1 MIFSYSIIAFFGQV
15 PAFLTSL
22 ISLNN
27 TKGSLVMSVMR
38 FSSLFASLLAL
49 LTVASFENPG
59 NASHGLTPSDASWIT
74 WENQAFDHS
83 LKKLQKLQ
91 KKRIA
96 QQISQYKTGLKTSY
110 IDNLPELIVH
120 ESKKYGYDPLL
131 LTAVII
137 TESSFNNWARSNRGA
152 HGLMQIRPATGK
164 ELAAEVS
171 VQWQG
176 TPSLYDPET
185 NITLGAYYLN
195 KLFLRFGDL
204 GLALEA
210 YNHGP
215 SRLKGYLKKGH
226 RPKRYS
232 RQVFKKYSSLLPS
245 QI

>member
-1 MIFSYSIIAFFGQV
+1 
-15 PAFLTSL
+15 
-22 ISLNN
+22 
-27 TKGSLVMSVMR
+27 MSVMR
-38 FSSLFASLLAL
+38 FSSLFTSLFA
-49 LTVASFENPG
+49 VFMMASFGNPDS
-59 NASHGLTPSDASWIT
+59 ASHGLTPSDASWII
-74 WENQAFDHS
+74 WEKQVFDHS
-83 LKKLQKLQ
+83 LKKLQ

-96 QQISQYKTGLKTSY
+96 QQIAQYKTGLKTSY
-110 IDNLPELIVH
+110 IDDLPELIIH

-131 LTAVII
+131 LTSVII
-137 TESSFNNWARSNRGA
+137 IESSFNNWARSNRDA

-164 ELAAEVS
+164 ELAAEVR

-204 GLALEA
+204 RLALEA

-232 RQVFKKYSSLLPS
+232 QQVFKKYNSLLSS

>member
-1 MIFSYSIIAFFGQV
+1 
-15 PAFLTSL
+15 
-22 ISLNN
+22 
-27 TKGSLVMSVMR
+27 MSVMR
-38 FSSLFASLLAL
+38 FSSLFTSLLAVL
-49 LTVASFENPG
+49 MVASFENPDST
-59 NASHGLTPSDASWIT
+59 SHRLTPSDASWIT
-74 WENQAFDHS
+74 WEKQAFDHS
-83 LKKLQKLQ
+83 LKKLQK
-91 KKRIA
+91 KRIA
-96 QQISQYKTGLKTSY
+96 QQIAQYKTGLKASH
-110 IDNLPELIVH
+110 IDDLPELIIH

-152 HGLMQIRPATGK
+152 HGLMQIRLATGR
-164 ELAAEVS
+164 ELAAEVR

-215 SRLKGYLKKGH
+215 SRLKGYLKKGY

-232 RQVFKKYSSLLPS
+232 RQVFKKYSSLLSS

>member
-1 MIFSYSIIAFFGQV
+1 
-15 PAFLTSL
+15 
-22 ISLNN
+22 
-27 TKGSLVMSVMR
+27 MSVMR
-38 FSSLFASLLAL
+38 FSSLFTSLLAVL
-49 LTVASFENPG
+49 MVASFENPSST
-59 NASHGLTPSDASWIT
+59 SHRLTTSDASWIT
-74 WENQAFDHS
+74 WEKQVFDHS
-83 LKKLQKLQ
+83 LKKLQ

-96 QQISQYKTGLKTSY
+96 QQIAQYETGLKTSY
-110 IDNLPELIVH
+110 VNDLPELIIH
-120 ESKKYGYDPLL
+120 ESKKYGHDPLL

-152 HGLMQIRPATGK
+152 HGLMQIRLATGR
-164 ELAAEVS
+164 ELAAEVR

-215 SRLKGYLKKGH
+215 SRLKGYLKKGY
-226 RPKRYS
+226 RPKHYS
-232 RQVFKKYSSLLPS
+232 QLVFEKYSSLLSS

>member
-1 MIFSYSIIAFFGQV
+1 
-15 PAFLTSL
+15 
-22 ISLNN
+22 
-27 TKGSLVMSVMR
+27 MSVMR
-38 FSSLFASLLAL
+38 FSSLFTSLLAVL
-49 LTVASFENPG
+49 MVASFENPG
-59 NASHGLTPSDASWIT
+59 STSHRLTPSDASWIT
-74 WENQAFDHS
+74 WEKQAFDHS
-83 LKKLQKLQ
+83 LKKLQK
-91 KKRIA
+91 KRIA
-96 QQISQYKTGLKTSY
+96 QQIAQYQTGLNKSY
-110 IDNLPELIVH
+110 INDLPELIIH
-120 ESKKYGYDPLL
+120 ESKKYGHDPLL

-137 TESSFNNWARSNRGA
+137 TESSFNNWARSNRDA
-152 HGLMQIRPATGK
+152 HGLMQIRPATGR
-164 ELAAEVS
+164 ELAAEVR

-215 SRLKGYLKKGH
+215 SRLKGYLKKGY

-232 RQVFKKYSSLLPS
+232 RQVFKKYSSLLSS

>member
-1 MIFSYSIIAFFGQV
+1 
-15 PAFLTSL
+15 
-22 ISLNN
+22 
-27 TKGSLVMSVMR
+27 MSVMR
-38 FSSLFASLLAL
+38 FSSLFASLLAVL
-49 LTVASFENPG
+49 MVASFENPD
-59 NASHGLTPSDASWIT
+59 STSYGLTPSDASWIT
-74 WENQAFDHS
+74 WEKQAFDHS
-83 LKKLQKLQ
+83 LKKFQTSESLYKKNL

-96 QQISQYKTGLKTSY
+96 QQISQYKTGLKTNY

-152 HGLMQIRPATGK
+152 HGLMQIRPATGR
-164 ELAAEVS
+164 ELAAEVR

-185 NITLGAYYLN
+185 NIILGAYYLN

-232 RQVFKKYSSLLPS
+232 RQVFKKYSSLLSS

>member
-1 MIFSYSIIAFFGQV
+1 
-15 PAFLTSL
+15 
-22 ISLNN
+22 
-27 TKGSLVMSVMR
+27 MSVMR
-38 FSSLFASLLAL
+38 FSSLFTSLLAVL
-49 LTVASFENPG
+49 MVASFENPDSL
-59 NASHGLTPSDASWIT
+59 SHRLTPSDASWIT
-74 WENQAFDHS
+74 WEKQAFDHS
-83 LKKLQKLQ
+83 LKKLQK
-91 KKRIA
+91 KRIA
-96 QQISQYKTGLKTSY
+96 QQIAQYETGLKTSY
-110 IDNLPELIVH
+110 IDDLPELIIH
-120 ESKKYGYDPLL
+120 ESKKYGHDPLL

-137 TESSFNNWARSNRGA
+137 TESSFNNWARSNRDA
-152 HGLMQIRPATGK
+152 HGLMQIRPATGR
-164 ELAAEVS
+164 ELAAEVR

-215 SRLKGYLKKGH
+215 SRLKGYLKKGY

-232 RQVFKKYSSLLPS
+232 RQVFKKYSSLLSS

>member
-1 MIFSYSIIAFFGQV
+1 
-15 PAFLTSL
+15 
-22 ISLNN
+22 
-27 TKGSLVMSVMR
+27 MSVMR
-38 FSSLFASLLAL
+38 FSSLFTGLLAVL
-49 LTVASFENPG
+49 MVASFENPDST
-59 NASHGLTPSDASWIT
+59 SHRLTPSDASWIT
-74 WENQAFDHS
+74 WEKKALAHS
-83 LKKLQKLQ
+83 LKKLQ

-96 QQISQYKTGLKTSY
+96 QQIAQYETGLKTSY
-110 IDNLPELIVH
+110 IDDLPELIIH
-120 ESKKYGYDPLL
+120 ESKKYGHDPLL

-152 HGLMQIRPATGK
+152 HGLMQIRPATGR
-164 ELAAEVS
+164 ELAAEVR

-176 TPSLYDPET
+176 TLSLYDPET

-215 SRLKGYLKKGH
+215 SRLKGYLKKGY
-226 RPKRYS
+226 RPKHYS
-232 RQVFKKYSSLLPS
+232 RQVFKKYSSLLSS

>member
-1 MIFSYSIIAFFGQV
+1 
-15 PAFLTSL
+15 
-22 ISLNN
+22 
-27 TKGSLVMSVMR
+27 MSVMR
-38 FSSLFASLLAL
+38 FSSFFTFFLAVL
-49 LTVASFENPG
+49 MVASFENPSST
-59 NASHGLTPSDASWIT
+59 SHRLTPSDASWIT
-74 WENQAFDHS
+74 WEQQAFDHS
-83 LKKLQKLQ
+83 LKKLQK
-91 KKRIA
+91 KRIA
-96 QQISQYKTGLKTSY
+96 QQIAQYETGLKTSY
-110 IDNLPELIVH
+110 IDDLPELIIH
-120 ESKKYGYDPLL
+120 ESKKYGHDPLL

-137 TESSFNNWARSNRGA
+137 TESSFNNWARSNRDA
-152 HGLMQIRPATGK
+152 HGLMQIRPATGR
-164 ELAAEVS
+164 ELAAEVR